1 MRDNKAIKR
10 VNVRPYRNEDWP
22 DVCEI
27 YDLSKPEELAG
38 VVAPEAICALDSDP
52 SMKTLFGQ
60 STIWVADLESR
71 PVGFVGTRGSV
82 ITWLFVHPG
91 FRRSGVA
98 GTLLRQVLGSL
109 ERPVALNVASSN
121 TGGRALYEQFG
132 FRVEREFM
140 GHFQGTPCSVATLNL
155 K

>member
-1 MRDNKAIKR
+1 MKDNKAIKR
-10 VNVRPYRNEDWP
+10 MIVRTYRDEDWP
-22 DVCEI
+22 DVCEV

-38 VVAPEAICALDSDP
+38 VVAPEAICPLDSDP
-52 SMKTLFGQ
+52 SMKKLFGQ
-60 STIWVADLESR
+60 STIWVAELESR
-71 PVGFVGTRGSV
+71 PVGFVGNRGGV

-91 FRRSGVA
+91 FRRVGVA
-98 GTLLRQVLGSL
+98 GALLRQVLASL

-121 TGGRALYEQFG
+121 TRALALYEQFG

-140 GHFQGTPCSVATLNL
+140 GHFQGTPCSVTTLSL